1 MRSYIATIF
10 VLSLL
15 VIAGSADRAG
25 PDASAGSAARR
36 ARRAGAI
43 GSSGLGRRQ

>member
-15 VIAGSADRAG
+15 VIAGPLTAQQFKG
-25 PDASAGSAARR
+25 G
-36 ARRAGAI
+36 G
-43 GSSGLGRRQ
+43 